1 MTIPSKSKIRQA
13 ILANRGGHQE
23 TSDAGIMTIWNSL
36 NPETQQ
42 KYIQSLST
50 AAASQADETKT
61 AGPAAASQAE
71 KKKGK
76 EDAVS
81 DTSRRD
87 L

>member
-1 MTIPSKSKIRQA
+1 MTRPSKSQIRRA

-42 KYIQSLST
+42 KYIQSLTT
-50 AAASQADETKT
+50 AAASQADE
-61 AGPAAASQAE
+61 
-71 KKKGK
+71 KKGTTH
-76 EDAVS
+76 AVS